1 MSKCEPAVN
10 LVGPSCQPSP
20 GSTVRLSILPP
31 RGRYLQNQTAPTT
44 AFGGSSM
51 TSSRAFAEF
60 FVPEHE
66 AVLTAR
72 GKATDLGCEPIG
84 SGAGAALTF
93 LAAVLS
99 AKAVVE
105 IGTGTGVS
113 GLHLLAGMAP
123 EGILTSIDVEA
134 EHQRA
139 AKEAFGLFGVA
150 PGRARLINGRGLEVM
165 PRLTD
170 GAYDLVLVDADRTG
184 YPQYVTES
192 IRLLRRGGVL
202 VLAGALHGD
211 RVADPTQ
218 RDAQTVAV
226 REAGR
231 MVREDETLV
240 PMMTSLGDGLL
251 AAVKR

>member
-1 MSKCEPAVN
+1 VA
-10 LVGPSCQPSP
+10 
-20 GSTVRLSILPP
+20 
-31 RGRYLQNQTAPTT
+31 
-44 AFGGSSM
+44 
-51 TSSRAFAEF
+51 SSRSFAEF

-72 GKATDLGCEPIG
+72 GRAADFGCEPVG

-113 GLHLLAGMAP
+113 GLHLLTGMAP
-123 EGILTSIDVEA
+123 DGVLTSIDIEA

-139 AKEAFGLFGVA
+139 AKEAFGLLGFA
-150 PGRARLINGRGLEVM
+150 PSRARLINGRGLEVM

-170 GAYDLVLVDADRTG
+170 GAYDLVLIDADRTG
-184 YPQYVTES
+184 YPQYVQES
-192 IRLLRRGGVL
+192 VRLLRKGGVL

-211 RVADPTQ
+211 KVADPTQ
-218 RDAQTVAV
+218 RDAETVAV

-231 MVREDETLV
+231 AVRDDETMV